1 MSNLKI
7 NFLMWLLFLGRD
19 MQNTITSEVYQLWGI
34 PYQLWLMRQPKTTIP
49 HPGDKQYQLTR
60 VLTTMT

>member
-19 MQNTITSEVYQLWGI
+19 MQNTITSEADQLWGI
-34 PYQLWLMRQPKTTIP
+34 PYKLWLMRQPKTTIP
-49 HPGDKQYQLTR
+49 HPDDEQYQLTR
-60 VLTTMT
+60 VLTTVT